1 MDEIS
6 GRSDMMMVMLL
17 LRLMVC
23 YDDQYSYYAR
33 QRAGRGLLGH
43 AISQL
48 GANIRSSPLYLLDIV
63 PVGQDLKFKKSQR
76 K

>member
-23 YDDQYSYYAR
+23 YDDQYYAR
-33 QRAGRGLLGH
+33 QRASLGMQ
-43 AISQL
+43 SQL